1 MMINIPLVEPEDFQP
16 VDADGMPTM
25 PPSLNIEIDNQSSLV
40 FVGANGAGKTRLGVY
55 IEQQARQSNTQVQRI
70 AAQRSIVFKDD
81 LSLIKSESAL
91 KVLRVGNVSGN
102 EKQTDIYR
110 WGRKPATQ
118 PLADFDGLL
127 QALYAEQ
134 SEATVK
140 ENQERRANPGLERAV
155 PKLEK
160 LSEIWQSLL
169 PARELKIA
177 HADVK
182 VVALGDTNPT
192 EYTASE
198 LSDGERVIFYLI
210 GQVLLAEENS
220 ILIIDE
226 PELHIHK
233 SILGPLWDEIEKSRP
248 DVGFVYITHD
258 LDFASSRSSAKIYAV
273 EGFEFANSRWKITES
288 ESIEDLPQ
296 PTLLKI
302 LGSRKDIIF
311 VEGENGKDSQFFRML
326 YPTKTIVERGA
337 CDRVV
342 STVKAF
348 QTCPS
353 LHDKQCKGII
363 DRDGRT
369 NEECTALANDDI
381 IVLPVSEI
389 ENLLLLPEVWEQV
402 LLSRDYVG
410 AELIEKITATEE
422 LIIATATDD
431 IDRFAVR
438 ITKRKLDRVIKRTGL
453 NARNDVAALDA
464 EWQQVVADI
473 DIPAIAAES
482 RAELQEHIDNYNING
497 VLELYD
503 NKGMLIQCVRDVFG
517 QPYQPFFEE
526 LLRKLNSEPG
536 EPILT
541 AIRAAL
547 PIID

>member
-1 MMINIPLVEPEDFQP
+1 MRINILLVEPDNFEH

-25 PPSLNIEIDNQSSLV
+25 PPILNINIDNQSSLV
-40 FVGANGAGKTRLGVY
+40 FVGANGAGKTRLGVN
-55 IEQQARQSNTQVQRI
+55 IEQQVRNSGTSVQRI
-70 AAQRSIVFKDD
+70 AAQRSIVFNDK

-91 KVLRVGNVSGN
+91 NTLRFGSPEGDARSMDYNRW
-102 EKQTDIYR
+102 KQ
-110 WGRKPATQ
+110 KPATN

-140 ENQERRANPGLERAV
+140 ENQERKANPELERAV

-160 LSEIWQSLL
+160 LSEIWENLL
-169 PARELKIA
+169 PTRELKIG
-177 HADVK
+177 HAEIK
-182 VVALGDTNPT
+182 VVALGHPNSN
-192 EYTASE
+192 EYTASD

-273 EGFEFANSRWKITES
+273 EEFEFANSRWKITES
-288 ESIEDLPQ
+288 ESVEDLPQ

-311 VEGENGKDSQFFRML
+311 VEGENGKDSQLFRLL

-348 QTCPS
+348 QTCQT

-369 NEECTALANDDI
+369 NEECAVLANDDI
-381 IVLPVSEI
+381 VVLPVSEI
-389 ENLLLLPEVWEQV
+389 ENLLLLPEIWEQV
-402 LLSRDYVG
+402 LLSREYDG
-410 AELIEKITATEE
+410 TELAEKVAETKE
-422 LIIATATDD
+422 LIINAATDD

-438 ITKRKLDRVIKRTGL
+438 ITKRKLDRIIKRTGL

-464 EWQQVVADI
+464 EWQQVVAEI

-482 RAELQEHIDNYNING
+482 KAELQGHIDNGNING

-503 NKGMLIQCVRDVFG
+503 NKGMLIQCARNVFS
-517 QPYQPFFEE
+517 QSYEAFFEE
-526 LLRKLNSEPG
+526 LLRKLNSELG

-547 PIID
+547 PVID

>member
-1 MMINIPLVEPEDFQP
+1 MIINIPLVEPDNFQH
-16 VDADGMPTM
+16 VDADGMPVM
-25 PPSLNIEIDNQSSLV
+25 PPSLNIEVNNQSSLV
-40 FVGANGAGKTRLGVY
+40 FVGANGAGKTRLGVH
-55 IEQQARQSNTQVQRI
+55 IEQQIRNSNTPVQRL

-81 LSLIKSESAL
+81 LSLVKSEAAL
-91 KVLRVGNVSGN
+91 NTLRFGGPKAT
-102 EKQTDIYR
+102 KQHTDHNR
-110 WGRKPATQ
+110 WGQKPATK

-140 ENQERRANPGLERAV
+140 ENQERKTNPSLERAV
-155 PKLEK
+155 PKLEE
-160 LSEIWQSLL
+160 LTEIWQNLL
-169 PARELKIA
+169 PTRELKIG

-182 VVALGDTNPT
+182 VVALGEANPT
-192 EYTASE
+192 VYTASE

-248 DVGFVYITHD
+248 NVGFVYITHD

-273 EGFEFANSRWKITES
+273 EEFEFANSRWKITEA
-288 ESIEDLPQ
+288 ENIENLPQ
-296 PTLLKI
+296 PTILKI
-302 LGSRKDIIF
+302 LGSRKDILF
-311 VEGENGKDSQFFRML
+311 VEGENGKDSQLFRLL

-337 CDRVV
+337 CDRVI

-353 LHDKQCKGII
+353 LHDKECKGII

-369 NEECTALANDDI
+369 NEECAALANDDI
-381 IVLPVSEI
+381 IILPVSEI
-389 ENLLLLPEVWEQV
+389 ENLLLLPEIWEQV

-410 AELIEKITATEE
+410 AELAEKITATED

-438 ITKRKLDRVIKRTGL
+438 ITKRKLDRIIKRTGL
-453 NARNDVAALDA
+453 STRNDVDALDA
-464 EWQQVVADI
+464 EWQQVVATI
-473 DIPAIAAES
+473 DIQSIAEES
-482 RAELQEHIDNYNING
+482 KAELHNHITNRNIDG

-503 NKGMLIQCVRDVFG
+503 NKGMLIQCVRGVFS

-526 LLRKLNSEPG
+526 LLRKINSESG

-547 PIID
+547 PENI